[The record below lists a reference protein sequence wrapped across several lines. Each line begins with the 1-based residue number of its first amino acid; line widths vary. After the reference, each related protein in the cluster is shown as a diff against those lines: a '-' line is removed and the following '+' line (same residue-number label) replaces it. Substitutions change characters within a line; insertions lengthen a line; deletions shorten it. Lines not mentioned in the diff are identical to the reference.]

1 MTRPSERELRNTVA
15 SLDETDDDDAP
26 ERIIIETTIVGT
38 GWDGGDSELAAL
50 DPGETRTRKKVLEL
64 SGADA

>member
-1 MTRPSERELRNTVA
+1 MTRPSERELRNTVE
-15 SLDETDDDDAP
+15 SFDKTDDDAP
-26 ERIIIETTIVGT
+26 ERIIIKTTIVGT
-38 GWDGGDSELAAL
+38 EWDGGDSELAAL

>member
-1 MTRPSERELRNTVA
+1 MTRPSERELRNTVE
-15 SLDETDDDDAP
+15 SLDKTDDDTP

-38 GWDGGDSELAAL
+38 EWGGGDSELAAL

>member
-1 MTRPSERELRNTVA
+1 MTRPSERELRNTVE
-15 SLDETDDDDAP
+15 SFDKTDDDTP

-38 GWDGGDSELAAL
+38 EWDGGDSELAAL